1 MDRKDIEEKTRS
13 GYKALRHSS
22 IGIEL
27 AMWIVVG
34 ILFGNWIESKW
45 AVAPWGTLGGLML
58 GIAGGARTLVR
69 ALRESQK
76 ELDESEDE

>member
-1 MDRKDIEEKTRS
+1 
-13 GYKALRHSS
+13 
-22 IGIEL
+22 
-27 AMWIVVG
+27 MWIVVG